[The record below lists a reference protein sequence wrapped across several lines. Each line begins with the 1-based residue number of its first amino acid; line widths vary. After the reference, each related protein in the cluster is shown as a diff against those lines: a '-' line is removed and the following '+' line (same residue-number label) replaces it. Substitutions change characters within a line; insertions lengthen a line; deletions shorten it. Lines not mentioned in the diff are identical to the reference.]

1 MMAINNTGMTQPT
14 ADQPRVDT
22 ASLKRNESA
31 PNLTLRQ
38 TGYKT
43 SYGRSQRDFN
53 RKQTG
58 GMR

>member
-1 MMAINNTGMTQPT
+1 MAINNTGMTQPT

>member
-1 MMAINNTGMTQPT
+1 MAINNTGITQPT

-22 ASLKRNESA
+22 ASLKRNEAS

-38 TGYKT
+38 TGFKT
-43 SYGRSQRDFN
+43 TYGRSQRDYN
-53 RKQTG
+53 RKPSG

>member
-1 MMAINNTGMTQPT
+1 MATNNTGMTQPI

-22 ASLKRNESA
+22 ASLKRNEAS

-38 TGYKT
+38 TGFKT
-43 SYGRSQRDFN
+43 TYGRSQRDYN
-53 RKQTG
+53 RKPSG